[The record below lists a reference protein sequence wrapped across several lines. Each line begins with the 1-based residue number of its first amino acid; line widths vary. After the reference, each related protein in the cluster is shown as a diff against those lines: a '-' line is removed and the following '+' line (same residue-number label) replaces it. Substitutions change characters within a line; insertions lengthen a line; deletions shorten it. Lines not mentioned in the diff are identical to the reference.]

1 MDAGGRSGK
10 DTRCELRCSWNEAIQ
25 PVLLPPN
32 ASSGV
37 QTLYY
42 IPGNTLYCIILKGK

>member
-32 ASSGV
+32 ASIVEYKRSTIFQVTLCTV
-37 QTLYY
+37 QF
-42 IPGNTLYCIILKGK
+42 